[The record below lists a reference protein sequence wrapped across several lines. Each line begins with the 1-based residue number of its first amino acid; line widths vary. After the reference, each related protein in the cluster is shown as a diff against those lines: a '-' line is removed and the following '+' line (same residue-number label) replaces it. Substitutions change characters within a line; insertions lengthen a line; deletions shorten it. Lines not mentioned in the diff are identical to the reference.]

1 MNKKILIIILLTLA
15 TSTTAAFARDTEVLI
30 DAKEAVERQAKG
42 QLLGIPFY
50 MKGQKHPNVKKTIGH
65 WRSSKK
71 GRGAF
76 QSDLDACSR
85 TFVTALKTMQQRAQ
99 KEGGNAI
106 INITSFT
113 KDEPFSHPSKF
124 RCIAGSVV
132 VHVAIE
138 GDVVVLNK

>member
-1 MNKKILIIILLTLA
+1 MLTL
-15 TSTTAAFARDTEVLI
+15 TTCTTTAFARNTEVLI
-30 DAKEAVERQAKG
+30 KAKVAVERQAKG

-50 MKGQKHPNVKKTIGH
+50 MKGQKHSKVKKTIGH
-65 WRSSKK
+65 WKSSKK

-85 TFVTALKTMQQRAQ
+85 TFVTALKTMQQRAI

-106 INITSFT
+106 INITSIT
-113 KDEPFSHPSKF
+113 RDEPFSHPSKF
-124 RCIAGSVV
+124 RCVAGSVI

-138 GDVVVLNK
+138 GDVVILKK

>member
-1 MNKKILIIILLTLA
+1 MNKKILIIILLTLT

-30 DAKEAVERQAKG
+30 NAKEAVERQAKG

-50 MKGQKHPNVKKTIGH
+50 MKGQKHPKVKKKLGH